1 MIDRSRSSSR
11 SVYTNLTEKLR
22 QHCVGVKFIFLSG
35 TVTSRGLV
43 SLFPTKSNAE
53 NPPDAAKPLLLIHE
67 RALAD
72 SLSFH
77 VERKVNDE
85 QVSIEI
91 Q

>member
-1 MIDRSRSSSR
+1 
-11 SVYTNLTEKLR
+11 
-22 QHCVGVKFIFLSG
+22 
-35 TVTSRGLV
+35 V
-43 SLFPTKSNAE
+43 SLFPTKLNAE
-53 NPPDAAKPLLLIHE
+53 NPPDAAKPLLLIRE

-85 QVSIEI
+85 QVSLEI